1 MSHEAEDEGTPQHR
15 GKRSL
20 VLLTAKVR
28 TPDGVID
35 VRLRNLSQQG
45 ALLEAAKPPKVGAEV
60 VFERGETI
68 VKARVAWQVE
78 NRFGLQFFDPIEEHE
93 VLVHV
98 GRTRAATPEPANIRR
113 SGFRGTPS
121 LSPQQR
127 EAAEAWFHGSGR
139 PLGE

>member
-1 MSHEAEDEGTPQHR
+1 MNHESKNQGTQPR
-15 GKRSL
+15 VKRSL
-20 VLLTAKVR
+20 VLLTAKVK
-28 TPDGVID
+28 TADGVVD

-45 ALLEAAKPPKVGAEV
+45 ALLEADRPPEVGSEV
-60 VFERGETI
+60 VFERGQTI

-78 NRFGLQFFDPIEEHE
+78 NRFGLQFFDPIEESE

-98 GRTRAATPEPANIRR
+98 GRPRATSPDPVSIRR
-113 SGFRGTPS
+113 SGFRATPK

-127 EAAEAWFHGSGR
+127 EAAAAWVHGSGR